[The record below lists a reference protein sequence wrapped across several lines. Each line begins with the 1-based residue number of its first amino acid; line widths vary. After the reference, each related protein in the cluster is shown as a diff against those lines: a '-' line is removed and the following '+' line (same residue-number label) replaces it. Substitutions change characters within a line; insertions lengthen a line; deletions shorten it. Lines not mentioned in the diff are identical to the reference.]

1 MTNPTF
7 TTKQSLAIVKTVNDY
22 EAMLSKTF
30 LDNLEKVYMP
40 LSELLAYRDGCK
52 TNFKAKPNMTKTAYM
67 QDWDCQHGLRDTQ
80 GDYTIKPAHFTHARW
95 LGDNLE
101 LAKNT
106 AKDYGFNSLASVYL
120 ACKANDKAKT
130 NPSKG
135 KATTT
140 KKGKDNATIAS
151 DKETQGK
158 ATNLYKALA
167 LLMPQYGEMTCQD
180 IDKALPSIVA
190 AMLKDN
196 GLENRQWLAWQ
207 EKKTA

>member
-22 EAMLSKTF
+22 EAMQSKTF
-30 LDNLEKVYMP
+30 LDNLENVYMP
-40 LSELLAYRDGCK
+40 LAQLLAYRDDCK
-52 TNFKAKPNMTKTAYM
+52 ASFKAKPNMTKTAYM
-67 QDWDCQHGLRDTQ
+67 QDWDCQHGLRDMQ
-80 GDYTIKPAHFTHARW
+80 GNYTIPASHFTHARW
-95 LGDNLE
+95 LGQNLE
-101 LAKNT
+101 LAKET
-106 AKDYGFNSLASVYL
+106 AKELGLSSLARVWQ
-120 ACKANDKAKT
+120 AAKENDKQDK
-130 NPSKG
+130 PSKG
-135 KATTT
+135 KAATT
-140 KKGKDNATIAS
+140 KKGKDNAAIAS

-207 EKKTA
+207 EKKSA

>member
-1 MTNPTF
+1 MTNPKF

-40 LSELLAYRDGCK
+40 LSQLLAYRDDCK
-52 TNFKAKPNMTKTAYM
+52 ASYKAKPNLTKTTYM
-67 QDWDCQHGLRDTQ
+67 QEWDCQHGLRDMQ
-80 GDYTIKPAHFTHARW
+80 GNYTIKPAHFTHARW

-101 LAKNT
+101 LAKDT
-106 AKDYGFNSLASVYL
+106 AKEHGFNSLASVYL
-120 ACKANDKAKT
+120 ACKANDKAKAS
-130 NPSKG
+130 PSKG

-140 KKGKDNATIAS
+140 KKGKDNGTDGS
-151 DKETQGK
+151 NKDKQGK

-167 LLMPQYGEMTCQD
+167 LLMPQYGNMTCQD
-180 IDKALPSIVA
+180 IEKALPSLVA
-190 AMLKDN
+190 AILKDN

>member
-1 MTNPTF
+1 MTNSTF

-22 EAMLSKTF
+22 EAMQSKTF
-30 LDNLEKVYMP
+30 LDNLETVYMP
-40 LSELLAYRDGCK
+40 LSKLLAYRDDCK
-52 TNFKAKPNMTKTAYM
+52 ANYKAKPNMTTTAYM
-67 QDWDCQHGLRDTQ
+67 QDWDCQYGLRDMQ
-80 GDYTIKPAHFTHARW
+80 GKYTIPASHFTHARW
-95 LGDNLE
+95 LGQNLE
-101 LAKNT
+101 LAKKT
-106 AKDYGFNSLASVYL
+106 AQELGLSSLARVWQ
-120 ACKANDKAKT
+120 AAKENDKAKAS
-130 NPSKG
+130 PSKG

-140 KKGKDNATIAS
+140 KKGKNNAAIAS
-151 DKETQGK
+151 DKDMQGK

-167 LLMPQYGEMTCQD
+167 LLMPQYGEMTCKD